1 MGSVGRS
8 GAVAVAL
15 GYGSMTRSL
24 RPDVR
29 NQPVNLP
36 AAEEIRNL
44 PPAKRTMY
52 RIPETVVQRI
62 LRRCANPAA

>member
-1 MGSVGRS
+1 
-8 GAVAVAL
+8 
-15 GYGSMTRSL
+15 MTRSL

-62 LRRCANPAA
+62 LRRRANPAA